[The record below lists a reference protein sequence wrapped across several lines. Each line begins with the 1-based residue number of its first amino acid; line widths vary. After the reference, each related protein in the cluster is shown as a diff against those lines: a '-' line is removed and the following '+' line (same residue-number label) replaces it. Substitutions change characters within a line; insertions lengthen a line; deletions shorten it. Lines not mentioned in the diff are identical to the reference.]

1 MSTTVHVSMAAAG
14 GDDIE
19 NAWAVHRA
27 AEMCRYE
34 SWNQCASDINF
45 EQLTRK
51 EKLFFLRCWKF
62 AVENGSFMRIFGG
75 YNALFANVCEQNS
88 DILQYNEEFQKAFD
102 DAELLPVVLEAYEEC
117 RAVVPA
123 IRILVSMLDKLCLAT
138 VPVSNIAFNLGQSHE
153 QWPTSRIAIEHLDGV
168 RREAVAILK
177 AISTAGDSEKGDD

>member
-27 AEMCRYE
+27 AGMCRYE

-75 YNALFANVCEQNS
+75 YETMFDNLCDPTSAALALKPEIGKRLE
-88 DILQYNEEFQKAFD
+88 DG
-102 DAELLPVVLEAYEEC
+102 ELLPVLIEAYAEAKHDGAVNWEAAASLNVENEELKL
-117 RAVVPA
+117 RVAELEKKHRQRDRNDFINSIMHPNSLYTSDEAEEA
-123 IRILVSMLDKLCLAT
+123 IAEYDRKHGA
-138 VPVSNIAFNLGQSHE
+138 SH
-153 QWPTSRIAIEHLDGV
+153 D
-168 RREAVAILK
+168 
-177 AISTAGDSEKGDD
+177 